1 MFDEENY
8 SIRLPLRKEKGWK
21 FDGIVLAI
29 GIYSEYNIYSLYFDG
44 GRMGKLI
51 SIVIPC
57 YNEEKTINIICEAIQ
72 KTMEQVDDIEY
83 ELLLVNDGSSDD
95 TLEKMQ
101 KLAEKNTRIK
111 YYSFSRNFGKE
122 AAIYAGL
129 CNAKGDYVVTMDADM
144 QDPPELLPKMLEI
157 LETEPYDSVATRRV
171 SRAGEPLV
179 RSAFAR
185 IFYKLINRISDA
197 EIVDGARDYRLMTRA
212 MVQSVLSLSEYN
224 RFSKGIFAWVGYRT
238 KWIEY
243 ENVKRVD
250 GETKWSF
257 WKLLK
262 YSIDGIVNFSNVPL
276 MISSYLGI
284 AMTFVSFLAIVFII
298 VRKMIFGDPVSGW
311 PSLACIITFVGGIQL
326 FCMGI
331 MGQYL
336 SKTYMEVKKR
346 PHYVICCTNDDGAQ
360 KNK

>member
-346 PHYVICCTNDDGAQ
+346 PHYVICSTNDDEAQ

>member
-1 MFDEENY
+1 MFDDENY

-72 KTMEQVDDIEY
+72 KTMEQVDDMEY

-157 LETEPYDSVATRRV
+157 LETESYDSVATRRV
-171 SRAGEPLV
+171 SRTGEPLV

-284 AMTFVSFLAIVFII
+284 VMTFVSFLAIVFII

-346 PHYVICCTNDDGAQ
+346 PHYVICCTNDDEAQ

>member
-171 SRAGEPLV
+171 SRTGEPLV